1 MAQTAKQSDNRTSK
15 EKIKMEMEDKNCPCG
30 WGRSLGRIPSRFTIG
45 NLIMGLSWVELPS
58 GYSEGRGELCRV
70 SGATSRT
77 TGQSTMQ
84 LQTRKIKIIKKGK
97 ILVVGSAHTI
107 TMHR

>member
-1 MAQTAKQSDNRTSK
+1 
-15 EKIKMEMEDKNCPCG
+15 MEDKNRPGG
-30 WGRSLGRIPSRFTIG
+30 WERSLGLILSRFTIG

-58 GYSEGRGELCRV
+58 GCSEGRGGLCRV

>member
-84 LQTRKIKIIKKGK
+84 LQTRKIKIKEKY
-97 ILVVGSAHTI
+97 LWWVVHT
-107 TMHR
+107 R